1 MTMHELTGQALEG
14 QAFEGL
20 TRMDESTPPF
30 DDAAER
36 DVLGCVYLVSI
47 AAQANECHA
56 MAAKLRLSMFYGT
69 RNRDIWSAFS
79 KVLAKGHALTAS
91 TVEQI
96 GGLKPALGD
105 LIDGTLV
112 PIGTELVEL
121 CAQERFNHLL
131 FDDQVAVLEAM
142 EHRRWLWRKSAELRA
157 MAQAVEA
164 PTVEDTK
171 ARLSELLEAT
181 ERSSPDQIIEP
192 VGVEQLVAYE
202 PDPSTYLVGDNV
214 ISSGTF
220 GVCCG
225 WPGLGKS
232 RLTTT
237 LAIAGARGSGQ
248 WMGYTIRRRF
258 RTFILQSEN
267 SVGRLKS
274 EIMDTPQSLIR
285 EWIRWSKPTA
295 LAFHRPDFR
304 RRLAQIWEAWPF
316 DLLVIDPWTDVVRDA
331 EAGDVAEA
339 FDNIRLSLPRGD
351 RMPAVLVVAHIRK
364 QGRTDKWRPKAGSEL
379 MHEVL
384 GSQGTVGKA
393 RTVFALQP
401 GDPTNMEDDTV
412 IFDCGKCNDGR
423 PNPPSAWR
431 RCNGEFQPLPDF
443 DMDAWRNPPD
453 DEVRKVLSEDD
464 VRAVVRPDLFLTRQE
479 AVNGIMARGFSQ
491 ATAYKALTKFAALIR
506 VCGNGKLTGVA

>member
-1 MTMHELTGQALEG
+1 MAPELPPHNIESELT
-14 QAFEGL
+14 
-20 TRMDESTPPF
+20 
-30 DDAAER
+30 
-36 DVLGCVYLVSI
+36 VLGTVLKESALDNPAEVS
-47 AAQANECHA
+47 A
-56 MAAKLRLSMFYGT
+56 MLGRLKPGLFYAGRSRELFT
-69 RNRDIWSAFS
+69 AIQS
-79 KVLAKGHALTAS
+79 VVAKGHALTQS
-91 TVEQI
+91 TLNTI
-96 GGLKPALGD
+96 GGLASVDDLGAIMAKHLWPSAWD
-105 LIDGTLV
+105 A
-112 PIGTELVEL
+112 EL
-121 CAQERFNHLL
+121 
-131 FDDQVAVLEAM
+131 AVLQELS
-142 EHRRWLWRKSAELRA
+142 HRRWLIRKASELRDLA
-157 MAQAVEA
+157 GGPQVSI
-164 PTVEDTK
+164 EDTK

-181 ERSSPDQIIEP
+181 EQSSPDQVIEP
-192 VGVEQLVAYE
+192 VGVDQLVAYE
-202 PDPSTYLVGDNV
+202 PDPTTYLVGDNV
-214 ISSGTF
+214 ISRGTF

-412 IFDCGKCNDGR
+412 VFDCGKCNDGR

-453 DEVRKVLSEDD
+453 DDVRKVLSEDD

-506 VCGNGKLTGVA
+506 TTGNGKLTGVA

>member
-1 MTMHELTGQALEG
+1 MDPDLPPHNLESEQA
-14 QAFEGL
+14 
-20 TRMDESTPPF
+20 
-30 DDAAER
+30 
-36 DVLGCVYLVSI
+36 VLGTVLQQS
-47 AAQANECHA
+47 ALDRPAEASA
-56 MAAKLRLSMFYGT
+56 MMAKLRPGLFYGGAS
-69 RNRDIWSAFS
+69 RAWHAAMA
-79 KVLAKGHALTAS
+79 KVLAAGHALTPG
-91 TVEQI
+91 TLETI
-96 GGLKPALGD
+96 GGLQGVDQFGRLAGLS
-105 LIDGTLV
+105 LWESAWESEVSVLR
-112 PIGTELVEL
+112 EL
-121 CAQERFNHLL
+121 A
-131 FDDQVAVLEAM
+131 
-142 EHRRWLWRKSAELRA
+142 HRRWLIRKGGELRELA
-157 MAQAVEA
+157 MGPQVS
-164 PTVEDTK
+164 VEDTK

-181 ERSSPDQIIEP
+181 EAASPDHVIET
-192 VGVEQLVAYE
+192 VGVDDLVAFE

-214 ISSGTF
+214 LSKGTF

-237 LAIAGARGSGQ
+237 LAIAGARGSGS
-248 WMGYTIRRRF
+248 WMGYPIRRRF
-258 RTFILQSEN
+258 RTYILQSEN

-339 FDNIRLSLPRGD
+339 FDNIRLSLPRGE
-351 RMPAVLVVAHIRK
+351 RMPSVLVVAHIRK

-431 RCNGEFQPLPDF
+431 RCNGEFVALPDF
-443 DMDAWRNPPD
+443 DLEAWRNPPD
-453 DEVRKVLSEDD
+453 DDGRKILTEDD

-479 AVNGIMARGFSQ
+479 AVAGIMQRGFSQ
-491 ATAYKALTKFAALIR
+491 AAAYRALTKFNSLIR
-506 VCGNGKLTGVA
+506 TTGNGKLTAAMA